1 MWEKELLTKF
11 GQSHAIKSASMYGSK
26 LVTCKPDIKED
37 DSVLTPR
44 SHSDISIDYDKS
56 PTNASKE
63 ARQAKK
69 KELVTK
75 FPNHY
80 NNCTSNFIFPTYEEN
95 EPVS

>member
-37 DSVLTPR
+37 DSALTPR
-44 SHSDISIDYDKS
+44 SHSDVSVDFDKS
-56 PTNASKE
+56 PNKASQE
-63 ARQAKK
+63 ARESRK

-75 FPNHY
+75 FPN
-80 NNCTSNFIFPTYEEN
+80 
-95 EPVS
+95 